1 MDDKRHL
8 YDKARIACLQA
19 NEANEKK
26 EWSTYRT
33 YVDKYNELLTE
44 TAQICGDEVYQYMS
58 PIELSRRVSA
68 YPMEDAA
75 RYMSTAVNKLRE
87 LMAYL
92 QRERQ
97 KWWSERSPDPR
108 EGVVQQSSS
117 GRSEASAGR
126 FSVIILNCFW
136 WPMIAQEK

>member
-44 TAQICGDEVYQYMS
+44 TAQICGDEVYHYMS
-58 PIELSRRVSA
+58 PIELSQRASA
-68 YPMEDAA
+68 YPVEDG
-75 RYMSTAVNKLRE
+75 MVCLSNAVNKLTE
-87 LMAYL
+87 LIAYL
-92 QRERQ
+92 QREKQ
-97 KWWSERSPDPR
+97 K
-108 EGVVQQSSS
+108 
-117 GRSEASAGR
+117 
-126 FSVIILNCFW
+126 
-136 WPMIAQEK
+136 